1 MWLKKNYILF
11 IIPLVIF
18 FSKWAISY
26 IIFPSDFT
34 ITKVL
39 FDTPDSQYY
48 PIVKS
53 LANFDFSPSY
63 NESIKTENLL
73 TFPYGPI
80 ILHSVFYNI
89 FGNVSFIIIEYVF
102 IFLFFLVIF
111 KIFEHIGF
119 SFNSSLFS
127 TLLILFLPTLSEL
140 LSNFSIAYIENLK
153 IVLGSIFSSRF
164 PRPQVTGLYYL
175 AFIYLSL
182 KFSVNIKENTNKKYS
197 ILFALILG
205 LILNSFFYFFIYC
218 CLALL
223 ILLIVKLKKN
233 LLSFIIFKI
242 NFLLVFF
249 ILLLI
254 ISIPFFLQLYF
265 GETDHSTRIG
275 LVEINLKDKIYLNK
289 FFLKSLLRFEPL
301 IIFFISIFLTIVV
314 KKFFKK
320 EKLFDKIDIFFYL
333 YLSSILTPFLFI
345 TFSSKVIAIYHFAN
359 YILVNGLL
367 YISFSSLSILYFYQK
382 SIADN
387 IIFKKNKIIKTFLTI
402 VILFLFTLQ
411 NYNILKVKTDRNIFN
426 EINQIFI
433 ENRIVNSKTYLFT
446 NDMRVANL
454 WTFNKNNNLLI
465 SDGYTNAIKNK
476 TIVENLAIGLKLI
489 GVSREEFKKILDFK
503 GPHYTQRN
511 PIIQHLFNYQYQA
524 NKFKQFSDDEQY
536 TAGELERINST
547 SPLRVMANILPQDEK
562 DKFLLAFDNVSLEEN
577 NYKDY
582 VVILNTKLIPDFFKN
597 KNYENF
603 SIIFRKD
610 HYIFLKKN

>member
-254 ISIPFFLQLYF
+254 TSIPFFLQLYF

-275 LVEINLKDKIYLNK
+275 LVEINLKDKIYLNN